1 MRRLLAALLALCA
14 LAAPPKLKEKKER
27 PPAHNKIWDKSM
39 RCVPAPAA
47 ARNASRY
54 AYMVVVGPISRS
66 APRYGTW
73 LYPILALRH
82 ALARKGSRADLV
94 VLCALE
100 EGSEQDR
107 MLPEEEALFAGQGIR
122 WRYVPKPR
130 IRGFHMGHYKLW
142 AWQHTE
148 YARVQLLDADV
159 LPLANMDALFELP
172 GLADAPFVGCPGK
185 DSVLNAGWFSLRP
198 DCDHFKKMTDL
209 LWYRGQRGG
218 HPWDMARGWG
228 VDMPPWLNALDRP
241 MKAGWDFFDSRGNQ
255 GHMYAYFRFFAKDLV
270 LIFGDRVLAWGPR
283 GGAEDAAS
291 ARALARGGAAPRV
304 VADRGAG
311 GPLADR
317 VWANFPCPFHSGPA
331 PELAYY
337 HFTGSRKP
345 WNKHDRRNAKFAEWY
360 DTLADIGVDVQAVLF
375 GGAAT

>member
-1 MRRLLAALLALCA
+1 MRRLLAALVALCA
-14 LAAPPKLKEKKER
+14 LAAPPKQKEKKER

-100 EGSEQDR
+100 EGYEQDR

-148 YARVQLLDADV
+148 YDRVQSGAASRFLETRCLAGGEARPAGGEARPSRYGTALDARRGS
-159 LPLANMDALFELP
+159 PA
-172 GLADAPFVGCPGK
+172 GCWTRTCCRWSG
-185 DSVLNAGWFSLRP
+185 V
-198 DCDHFKKMTDL
+198 C
-209 LWYRGQRGG
+209 
-218 HPWDMARGWG
+218 AR
-228 VDMPPWLNALDRP
+228 
-241 MKAGWDFFDSRGNQ
+241 
-255 GHMYAYFRFFAKDLV
+255 
-270 LIFGDRVLAWGPR
+270 
-283 GGAEDAAS
+283 
-291 ARALARGGAAPRV
+291 
-304 VADRGAG
+304 
-311 GPLADR
+311 
-317 VWANFPCPFHSGPA
+317 
-331 PELAYY
+331 
-337 HFTGSRKP
+337 
-345 WNKHDRRNAKFAEWY
+345 
-360 DTLADIGVDVQAVLF
+360 
-375 GGAAT
+375 